1 MRWPYVLKRSFRF
14 NDWSVS
20 LHSVEYQNI
29 LLTFVKSVCTFT
41 IIHFITAF
49 MFNKLLS
56 LSLSLS
62 LSDVQTELLS
72 MTPQYH

>member
-1 MRWPYVLKRSFRF
+1 MFS
-14 NDWSVS
+14 SVHFAS
-20 LHSVEYQNI
+20 MIGLLTYSVEYQNI
-29 LLTFVKSVCTFT
+29 LLNFVKSVCTFT

-62 LSDVQTELLS
+62 L
-72 MTPQYH
+72 